1 MVKNPSAYTGDIEMQ
16 VQFLGQ
22 KDPLEKEMAPQSSIF
37 AWKIPWIEEVGRLL
51 SMGLQRIGHNWATL
65 YTQRHIFLEN

>member
-1 MVKNPSAYTGDIEMQ
+1 MQ

-22 KDPLEKEMAPQSSIF
+22 KDPLEKEMAPQSSIL

-51 SMGLQRIGHNWATL
+51 SMGLQRIRHNWVTL
-65 YTQRHIFLEN
+65 CIHTHVFFEN